1 MGLLVWWFK
10 IKPSWK
16 TKNCVIWIQNFI
28 VYIKTDDIYE
38 DIAEDVETRSGTWNW
53 ELDEPLRNGKK
64 VIGLM
69 RDEWGG
75 KIRKKIVWFRA
86 KKDIA
91 I

>member
-1 MGLLVWWFK
+1 MWLLVWLFK

-16 TKNCVIWIQNFI
+16 TKSCVIWIQKFHCIHKNRWFN
-28 VYIKTDDIYE
+28 E
-38 DIAEDVETRSGTWNW
+38 DIAEDVETRSGIWNW